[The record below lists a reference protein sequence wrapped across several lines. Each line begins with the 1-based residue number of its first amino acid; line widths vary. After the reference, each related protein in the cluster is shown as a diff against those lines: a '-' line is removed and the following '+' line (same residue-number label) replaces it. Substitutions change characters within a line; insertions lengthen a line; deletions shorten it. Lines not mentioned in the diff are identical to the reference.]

1 MLIHL
6 LFDSSTEIWNKL
18 LILSLVILK
27 LIISLGELHLV
38 FYFSDSFS
46 QPNLIKSLHLSLL
59 QVGLVNHD
67 EAVPIAKSEHTESKD
82 QELMFS
88 NNLS

>member
-1 MLIHL
+1 
-6 LFDSSTEIWNKL
+6 
-18 LILSLVILK
+18 VILK

-38 FYFSDSFS
+38 FYFSDSLS
-46 QPNLIKSLHLSLL
+46 QPNLIKSLHRSLL
-59 QVGLVNHD
+59 QVGLVYHD
-67 EAVPIAKSEHTESKD
+67 EAVPKAKSEHTESKE